1 MKRILCCMLLGL
13 SVLLMACGDHYIDD
27 RADLMGSDEQGRL
40 RIFQKKL
47 LQELDI
53 ELQVVVLDASPGDL
67 DTAAV
72 ELFDERDIG
81 RRTKGARGVLLLI
94 DPAGGQVRMEIGYDL
109 ESIFPDAFVGYI
121 EQRQMAPF
129 FSAGRVAAGIEA
141 TAELIVGKALGAID
155 EGSYTPDETAGGL
168 AHLSGGAGARS
179 AVGIGD
185 GAPAKPTL
193 DDASGFGAQPS
204 PQQTLAVYL
213 EVLRGHIKDPNL
225 ELYSPETRDFFSKW
239 LVTDAQQDNERRSLE
254 AHIGKGQVL
263 QRDGRAVIRFPVTKR
278 GSAPYFLVRGEE
290 GWMLDFASMCKL
302 VGFNHRN
309 QWHLRSL
316 DNPFMFAFADWRF
329 DQHGFPHGGQ

>member
-13 SVLLMACGDHYIDD
+13 SMLLTACGDRYIDD
-27 RADLMGSDEQGRL
+27 RAGLMTADEQGRL
-40 RIFQKKL
+40 RIFQEKL

-72 ELFDERDIG
+72 KLFDERGIG
-81 RRTKGARGVLLLI
+81 KRTKGARGVLLLI
-94 DPAGGQVRMEIGYDL
+94 DPAGRQVRMEIGYDL

-129 FSAGRVAAGIEA
+129 FAAGRVAAGIEA
-141 TAELIVGKALGAID
+141 TVELVVGKALGAID
-155 EGSYTPDETAGGL
+155 EGSYAPDQAAGGVR
-168 AHLSGGAGARS
+168 HLSGGAGARS

-185 GAPAKPTL
+185 GVPVKPTL

-204 PQQTLAVYL
+204 PQQALAVYL

-225 ELYSPETRDFFSKW
+225 KLYSPGTRDFFSKW

-254 AHIGKGQVL
+254 ARIGQGQVW
-263 QRDGRAVIRFPVTKR
+263 QRDGRAVISFPVAER
-278 GSAPYFLVRGEE
+278 GSAPYFLVQGEE
-290 GWMLDFASMCKL
+290 GWMLDFSTMSRL

-309 QWHLRSL
+309 QWYLRSL
-316 DNPFMFAFADWRF
+316 DHPFMFAFEDWQF
-329 DQHGFPHGGQ
+329 DQNGFPHSEQ